1 MRQVRANPGA
11 EATPPGGHAFNRKKS
26 RIRMNGNRHISL
38 ITEEH
43 QPQAI
48 VVPIRRAYFLQKKL
62 HFYLLLAVTGTT
74 LLSWF
79 NLNSWLIITLAV
91 CRLFAGKPLVAIR
104 TAFHNGWFLAWS
116 SIFLL
121 EVTGLFHTHDL
132 FAAWMHVESKATLV
146 AVPFLLCAGPFAD
159 RKDYRRLGMAYCIL
173 LAGLCLICLAVAVR
187 DFTGTGDGSVFF
199 YHSLTAVLDSNAVFF
214 SGYVLMALLFLLSDP
229 LAAGKARTGFI
240 LFFITMM
247 VLLASKLLLALMV
260 AVLGIYLFKRYRVRV
275 RRWRLLVL
283 AGLVVLSVGMLA
295 FFSNPV
301 RDRYSDMSLDEISA
315 VSFRLFVWRS
325 AAEILNEKH
334 AWMFGVSAG
343 DSRDLLNAKYMSAGL
358 SKGYIGYNCQN
369 EYMEV
374 LLRSGVMG
382 LIVLAAAIAMLIRLA
397 QRKGTIEV
405 WLAVITILLL
415 SFTESTLEM
424 QQPAFLC
431 CFFPLLFAN
440 S

>member
-1 MRQVRANPGA
+1 MGPNP
-11 EATPPGGHAFNRKKS
+11 EVQATPPGGYAFIRNKS
-26 RIRMNGNRHISL
+26 RIRMNGNRHISFT
-38 ITEEH
+38 TEEH
-43 QPQAI
+43 RPRAI
-48 VVPIRRAYFLQKKL
+48 VVPLQRLYFLQNKL
-62 HFYLLLAVTGTT
+62 HFYLLLAVIGTT

-79 NLNSWLIITLAV
+79 NLNSWLIIALAV
-91 CRLFAGKPLVAIR
+91 CRLFAGNPLTAIR

-121 EVTGLFHTHDL
+121 ETTGLFHTHDL
-132 FAAWMHVESKATLV
+132 LAAWMHVESKATLV
-146 AVPFLLCAGPFAD
+146 AVPFILCAGPFAD
-159 RKDYRRLGMAYCIL
+159 RKDYRRLGMAYCAL
-173 LAGLCLICLAVAVR
+173 LAGLCAICLAVAVW
-187 DFTGTGDGSVFF
+187 DYTGTGDGSVFF
-199 YHSLTAVLDSNAVFF
+199 YHSLTSVLDSNAVFF
-214 SGYVLMALLFLLSDP
+214 SGYVLMALLFLLSEP
-229 LAAGKARTGFI
+229 LAEGKARIGLI

-260 AVLGIYLFKRYRVRV
+260 VFLGIYLVKRYRVRV

-283 AGLVVLSVGMLA
+283 AGLVVFSVGLLA
-295 FFSNPV
+295 VVSNPI

-325 AAEILNEKH
+325 AVEVLNERH

-343 DSRDLLNAKYMSAGL
+343 DSRDLLNAKYISAGL

-374 LLRSGVMG
+374 LLRSGITG
-382 LIVLAAAIAMLIRLA
+382 LIVLAAAIAMLIWLA
-397 QRKGTIEV
+397 HRKGTIEV

-415 SFTESTLEM
+415 SVTESTLEM

-431 CFFPLLFAN
+431 CFFPLLFA
-440 S
+440 SS